1 MRPLNNR
8 EIMDEGAANVWKIVD
23 KDTIALDTNVMS

>member
-8 EIMDEGAANVWKIVD
+8 ELKDEGAANVWKIVD
-23 KDTIALDTNVMS
+23 NAIILDS